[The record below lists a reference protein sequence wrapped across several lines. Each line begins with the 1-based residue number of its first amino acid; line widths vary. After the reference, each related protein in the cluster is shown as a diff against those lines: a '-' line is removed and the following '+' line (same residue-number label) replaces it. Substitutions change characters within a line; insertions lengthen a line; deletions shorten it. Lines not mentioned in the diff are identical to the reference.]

1 MGKQKLLQPAFVI
14 AARHQDHGGGGE
26 FDHAASG
33 RVLSGT
39 FLARI
44 FRAAK
49 IRRTPES
56 ISNIERGQQLP
67 AIDTLIELA
76 TVLQVPLSDF
86 FRSFNDQRKLS
97 RERAENETKI
107 EETIRSLSDPAV
119 AIAAEQIK
127 ALAKV
132 R

>member
-1 MGKQKLLQPAFVI
+1 MTEGLKRAIGTKVKT
-14 AARHQDHGGGGE
+14 ARRRAG
-26 FDHAASG
+26 
-33 RVLSGT
+33 LSQEA
-39 FLARI
+39 L
-44 FRAAK
+44 AAK

-86 FRSFNDQRKLS
+86 FRAFNDQRKLS
-97 RERAENETKI
+97 RERAENEATI
-107 EETIRSLSDPAV
+107 EELIRSLSDTAV
-119 AIAAEQIK
+119 KIAAEQIR

>member
-1 MGKQKLLQPAFVI
+1 MTEGLKRAIGTRVI
-14 AARHQDHGGGGE
+14 TARRRAG
-26 FDHAASG
+26 
-33 RVLSGT
+33 LSQEA
-39 FLARI
+39 L
-44 FRAAK
+44 AAK

-76 TVLQVPLSDF
+76 TVLQVPLPDF

-97 RERAENETKI
+97 RERAENEAKI
-107 EETIRSLSDPAV
+107 EETVRSLSDTAV
-119 AIAAEQIK
+119 AIAADQIR
-127 ALAKV
+127 ALIKV

>member
-1 MGKQKLLQPAFVI
+1 MTEGLKRAIGTRVKT
-14 AARHQDHGGGGE
+14 ARRRAG
-26 FDHAASG
+26 
-33 RVLSGT
+33 LSQEA
-39 FLARI
+39 L
-44 FRAAK
+44 AAK

-97 RERAENETKI
+97 RERAENEAKI
-107 EETIRSLSDPAV
+107 EETVRSLSDIAV
-119 AIAAEQIK
+119 AIAAEQIR
-127 ALAKV
+127 ALIKV